1 MKFVKAQPLISFFI
15 LAYGIFWALW
25 IPLIPYLQNL
35 ATFEI
40 PTWSIPLALLGIYAP
55 TFAAIIVTAI
65 SEGRAGLQKLFAP
78 LFDWKLS
85 FKWYLVAIFL
95 PLSLAVIALLIHLGM
110 LGELNQDT
118 SFAWL
123 SSVPI
128 FLASIP
134 IMLLVK
140 LPLGPM
146 AEELGWRG
154 YALPRLQRKMSALNA
169 SLILGL
175 LWGLW
180 HLPAFWVPGAALG
193 LEVTPSFFEIA
204 KYVFNVTGVTI
215 IFTWIYNNTRG
226 SLIIDF
232 LFHAAYNALPS
243 LLFVSVDIFPE
254 LFTWVIWAF
263 AILLIVIYGAEN
275 LAKEKVIKV

>member
-1 MKFVKAQPLISFFI
+1 MKFVKTQPLISFFI

-35 ATFEI
+35 ATFEV
-40 PTWSIPLALLGIYAP
+40 PVWSIPLALLGIYAP

-95 PLSLAVIALLIHLGM
+95 PLLLAVIALLIHLGM
-110 LGELNQDT
+110 LGELNQAT

-134 IMLLVK
+134 ITLLVK